1 MFDALKR
8 VWSAVFG
15 SEPLVAV
22 NALVL
27 AGYAIYQ
34 AVQTELNGETGA
46 VAIAV
51 AVVTVVARRLVSPA
65 SG

>member
-22 NALVL
+22 NALVV
-27 AGYAIYQ
+27 AGVAIYQ
-34 AVQTELNGETGA
+34 AVQAELGANTGA
-46 VAIAV
+46 VAIVVAV
-51 AVVTVVARRLVSPA
+51 ATVLARRLVTPA